1 MLAKKLFKN
10 VDTKKLS
17 AVPSDPY
24 GNRYLKFLKEYVV
37 RKSMRG
43 KNKDEYL
50 LKQVEKIN
58 QQLKQYLA

>member
-1 MLAKKLFKN
+1 VLAKKLFKN

-24 GNRYLKFLKEYVV
+24 GNRYLGFMKDYVI
-37 RKSMRG
+37 RKSMHG

-50 LKQVEKIN
+50 LK
-58 QQLKQYLA
+58 